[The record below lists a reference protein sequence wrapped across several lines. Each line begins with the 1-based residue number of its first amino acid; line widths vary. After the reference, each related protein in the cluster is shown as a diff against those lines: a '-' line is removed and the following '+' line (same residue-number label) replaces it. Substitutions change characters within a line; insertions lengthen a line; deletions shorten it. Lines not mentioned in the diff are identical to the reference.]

1 VEGEF
6 KKPVKPVPAAELK
19 NRRQEE
25 QVKQEKPARLTG
37 NLAADLNFLRS
48 LLHDSSDVVIR
59 RVRLPAERDIDL
71 ALIYVD
77 GMADKRVVD
86 LDILQGLLHLARIQ
100 GFLDRLSKGNALEVI
115 QTHLL
120 TIGEIKVMAEVEKII
135 HSLLSGDTF
144 ILVEGAAQGLAVNTR
159 GYETRGVQEPTI
171 EAVVRGPRE
180 GFSENLRTN
189 TSLLRR
195 RIKDP
200 DLVVEM
206 LTIGDRT
213 HTDIALVYIKDLANV
228 KVVKELKGRIEKLR
242 VDGILESG
250 YIEQML
256 QDRSMTVFPQMQG
269 TERPDKVAAGILEGR
284 IAVIVDGTPFVLL
297 APAVWAQF
305 FQSPDDFY
313 ERAHIAIFI
322 RFIRLISMASALLL
336 PSAYIALASFH
347 PEMLPTSLALALAA
361 ARTGV
366 PFSLLVEALLMEIAV
381 EVVREAS
388 VRLPG
393 PIGPTVGIVGGIIL
407 GEASVRAG
415 IVSPLTVIV
424 VAITAI
430 GSFAT
435 PSYSSAI
442 ALRLLR
448 FPFMFLAATF
458 GLIGIATGLILL
470 TIHVASLE
478 SLGVPYLAPY
488 APYHVES
495 QGDAVVRRT
504 WPYLKERPTFL
515 KPQDVERL
523 PDDVGKEDTGDE
535 QKE

>member
-1 VEGEF
+1 MEGEF

-25 QVKQEKPARLTG
+25 EVLQKQPAELTG
-37 NLAADLNFLRS
+37 NLSADLKLLRS
-48 LLHDSSDVVIR
+48 LLHDSSDVVVRQI
-59 RVRLPAERDIDL
+59 RLPAERDVEL

-77 GMADKRVVD
+77 GLADKRVVD
-86 LDILQGLLHLARIQ
+86 LDILQGLMHLARIQ
-100 GFLDRLSKGNALEVI
+100 GFLDRLSKGNTLEVI
-115 QTHLL
+115 QAHLL
-120 TIGEIKVMAEVEKII
+120 TIGEIKVMAEVKKII

-144 ILVEGAAQGLAVNTR
+144 MLVENAAQGLIINTR
-159 GYETRGVQEPTI
+159 GYETCGVQEPTI

-180 GFSENLRTN
+180 GFSESLRTN
-189 TSLLRR
+189 VSLLRR

-206 LTIGDRT
+206 LTVGDRT
-213 HTDIALVYIKDLANV
+213 QTDVALVYIKDLANV
-228 KVVKELKGRIEKLR
+228 KLVKEIKGRIEKLR
-242 VDGILESG
+242 TDAILESG

-256 QDRSMTVFPQMQG
+256 QDRSLTVFPQMQG

-284 IAVIVDGTPFVLL
+284 VAIIVDGTPFVLL

-305 FQSPDDFY
+305 FQSPEDFY
-313 ERAHIAIFI
+313 ERAQIGTFI
-322 RFIRLISMASALLL
+322 RFIRLVAMASSLLL
-336 PSAYIALASFH
+336 PSTYIALASFH

-366 PFSLLVEALLMEIAV
+366 PFSLLTETLLMEIAV
-381 EVVREAS
+381 EIVREAS

-393 PIGPTVGIVGGIIL
+393 PVGPTVGIVGGLIL

-415 IVSPLTVIV
+415 IVSPLTVII

-448 FPFMFLAATF
+448 FPFMFLAASF
-458 GLIGIATGLILL
+458 GLIGISAGLILL

-478 SLGVPYLAPY
+478 SIGVPYLAPY
-488 APYHVES
+488 APFHLEA
-495 QGDAVVRRT
+495 QGDAIPRRS

-523 PDDVGKEDTGDE
+523 PDDVGKEDTSDE
-535 QKE
+535 QEE

>member
-1 VEGEF
+1 MEGEF

-25 QVKQEKPARLTG
+25 QQAHKTRPELTG
-37 NLAADLNFLRS
+37 NLRADLELLRS
-48 LLHDSSDVVIR
+48 LLHDSADVVIR
-59 RVRLPAERDIDL
+59 QVRLPAERDIEL

-77 GMADKRVVD
+77 GLADKRVVD
-86 LDILQGLLHLARIQ
+86 LDVLQGLMHLSRIQ
-100 GFLDRLSKGNALEVI
+100 GFLDRLSRGNALEVI
-115 QTHLL
+115 QAHLL
-120 TIGEIKVMAEVEKII
+120 TVGEIKVMAEVDRII

-144 ILVEGAAQGLAVNTR
+144 LMVEGAAQGLIVNTR
-159 GYETRGVQEPTI
+159 GYKTRGVQEPTI

-180 GFSENLRTN
+180 GFSESLRIN

-206 LTIGDRT
+206 LTVGERT
-213 HTDIALVYIKDLANV
+213 QTDVALVYIKDLANP

-256 QDRSMTVFPQMQG
+256 QDRTLTVFPQMQG

-284 IAVIVDGTPFVLL
+284 VAVIVDGTPFVLL

-305 FQSPDDFY
+305 FQSPDDYY
-313 ERAHIAIFI
+313 ERAHIATFI
-322 RFIRLISMASALLL
+322 RFIRLTAMASSLLL
-336 PSAYIALASFH
+336 PSTYIALASFH
-347 PEMLPTSLALALAA
+347 PEMLPTSLALAMAA

-366 PFSLLVEALLMEIAV
+366 PFSLLLETLLMEIAV

-393 PIGPTVGIVGGIIL
+393 PIGPTVGIVGGLIL

-415 IVSPLTVIV
+415 IVSPLTVII

-458 GLIGIATGLILL
+458 GLIGIAAGLVLL

-488 APYHVES
+488 APYHAES
-495 QGDAVVRRT
+495 QGDAVLRRS
-504 WPYLKERPTFL
+504 WPYLKERPAFL

-523 PDDVGKEDTGDE
+523 PDDAAKEDSSDE
-535 QKE
+535 REK